1 MRVGL
6 KFGRREIFH
15 FSYEVVVMRDA
26 LGRDMV
32 RLGDLPEMRWRF
44 PTTGERSAH
53 ASGPARGLSRRQD
66 RLRRH
71 RDRRVNG
78 GRLSLA
84 TLNQV
89 RTPAI
94 SDAALPTCGVDA
106 LPVFTP
112 VCLQAPI

>member
-1 MRVGL
+1 
-6 KFGRREIFH
+6 
-15 FSYEVVVMRDA
+15 MRDA

-32 RLGDLPEMRWRF
+32 RLGDVTDHGGKVVEA
-44 PTTGERSAH
+44 AH
-53 ASGPARGLSRRQD
+53 ALGPARGLSRRQD

-71 RDRRVNG
+71 RNRHVNG